1 MVDWAQ
7 LYLFELI
14 FMRMSGFLLFNP
26 LLGRSN
32 LPAMVK
38 TGMALVLSILV
49 FGTAGTGVPQPDTLV
64 ELAFRL
70 LLELGIGLVLGF
82 VMRVVFSVVQI
93 GGEVIDTQMGMTMAQ
108 IYDASS
114 QANLSVTASL
124 LNILLILDFL
134 AENGHYTLM
143 RLLTTSGEL
152 VPYGAAALG
161 DGVYAYVIELFLA
174 CMLLAV
180 KLAMPILAAELLGE
194 VGMGVLMKA
203 IPQINAFV
211 INIELKVII
220 GLLLFF
226 LLLTPI
232 NEFLLE
238 LESGSND
245 PMAYM
250 LTILLIGV
258 VTNSQGGGGLGMSA
272 LYFVVQL
279 VVGTLSGYLIGRLAV
294 WTINK
299 INLANHSLYSVLLL
313 AFIFFAFAFT
323 DLVKGNGY
331 LAVYLAGLVVG
342 NHKLAQKRSL
352 TVFFDGFTWLM
363 QIVMFLT
370 LGLFVNSDEL
380 LRPEVLILGGAVG
393 AFMILVARPVTVFA
407 CLLPFRRFTT
417 KARLYVSWVG
427 LRGAVPI
434 LFAIYPMMAGVEHA
448 ELLFNVVF
456 LSTIISLLVQG
467 TTVSGMANLLGLAYE
482 ERESAFNVE
491 MHEEMKSALTE
502 VEVNENLLASGHT
515 LKDITLPENTLV
527 MMVCRDG
534 EYFVPQGKTELKLG
548 DKLLVISDRSEELAS
563 TYKDMGIDDVMKL
576 G

>member
-1 MVDWAQ
+1 MDAGDAAGFQPVSVYADVRVWDMVDWAQ

-49 FGTAGTGVPQPDTLV
+49 FGTAGTGVPQPDTRV

-124 LNILLILDFL
+124 LNILLILDFF

-238 LESGSND
+238 LESG
-245 PMAYM
+245 M
-250 LTILLIGV
+250 LSELGRILRLIG
-258 VTNSQGGGGLGMSA
+258 
-272 LYFVVQL
+272 
-279 VVGTLSGYLIGRLAV
+279 
-294 WTINK
+294 
-299 INLANHSLYSVLLL
+299 
-313 AFIFFAFAFT
+313 
-323 DLVKGNGY
+323 
-331 LAVYLAGLVVG
+331 
-342 NHKLAQKRSL
+342 
-352 TVFFDGFTWLM
+352 
-363 QIVMFLT
+363 
-370 LGLFVNSDEL
+370 
-380 LRPEVLILGGAVG
+380 GA
-393 AFMILVARPVTVFA
+393 
-407 CLLPFRRFTT
+407 
-417 KARLYVSWVG
+417 
-427 LRGAVPI
+427 
-434 LFAIYPMMAGVEHA
+434 
-448 ELLFNVVF
+448 
-456 LSTIISLLVQG
+456 
-467 TTVSGMANLLGLAYE
+467 
-482 ERESAFNVE
+482 
-491 MHEEMKSALTE
+491 
-502 VEVNENLLASGHT
+502 
-515 LKDITLPENTLV
+515 
-527 MMVCRDG
+527 
-534 EYFVPQGKTELKLG
+534 
-548 DKLLVISDRSEELAS
+548 
-563 TYKDMGIDDVMKL
+563 
-576 G
+576 

>member
-1 MVDWAQ
+1 MDAGDAAGFQPVSVYADVRVWDMVDWAQ

-124 LNILLILDFL
+124 LNILLILDFF

-238 LESGSND
+238 LESG
-245 PMAYM
+245 M
-250 LTILLIGV
+250 LSELGRILRLIG
-258 VTNSQGGGGLGMSA
+258 A
-272 LYFVVQL
+272 
-279 VVGTLSGYLIGRLAV
+279 
-294 WTINK
+294 
-299 INLANHSLYSVLLL
+299 
-313 AFIFFAFAFT
+313 
-323 DLVKGNGY
+323 
-331 LAVYLAGLVVG
+331 
-342 NHKLAQKRSL
+342 
-352 TVFFDGFTWLM
+352 
-363 QIVMFLT
+363 
-370 LGLFVNSDEL
+370 
-380 LRPEVLILGGAVG
+380 
-393 AFMILVARPVTVFA
+393 
-407 CLLPFRRFTT
+407 
-417 KARLYVSWVG
+417 
-427 LRGAVPI
+427 
-434 LFAIYPMMAGVEHA
+434 
-448 ELLFNVVF
+448 
-456 LSTIISLLVQG
+456 
-467 TTVSGMANLLGLAYE
+467 
-482 ERESAFNVE
+482 
-491 MHEEMKSALTE
+491 
-502 VEVNENLLASGHT
+502 
-515 LKDITLPENTLV
+515 
-527 MMVCRDG
+527 
-534 EYFVPQGKTELKLG
+534 
-548 DKLLVISDRSEELAS
+548 
-563 TYKDMGIDDVMKL
+563 
-576 G
+576 

>member
-1 MVDWAQ
+1 MDAGDAAGFQPVSVYADVRVWDMVDWAQ

-26 LLGRSN
+26 LLGRSS

-124 LNILLILDFL
+124 LNILLILDFF

-238 LESGSND
+238 LESG
-245 PMAYM
+245 M
-250 LTILLIGV
+250 LSELGRILRLIG
-258 VTNSQGGGGLGMSA
+258 
-272 LYFVVQL
+272 
-279 VVGTLSGYLIGRLAV
+279 
-294 WTINK
+294 
-299 INLANHSLYSVLLL
+299 
-313 AFIFFAFAFT
+313 
-323 DLVKGNGY
+323 
-331 LAVYLAGLVVG
+331 
-342 NHKLAQKRSL
+342 
-352 TVFFDGFTWLM
+352 
-363 QIVMFLT
+363 
-370 LGLFVNSDEL
+370 
-380 LRPEVLILGGAVG
+380 GA
-393 AFMILVARPVTVFA
+393 
-407 CLLPFRRFTT
+407 
-417 KARLYVSWVG
+417 
-427 LRGAVPI
+427 
-434 LFAIYPMMAGVEHA
+434 
-448 ELLFNVVF
+448 
-456 LSTIISLLVQG
+456 
-467 TTVSGMANLLGLAYE
+467 
-482 ERESAFNVE
+482 
-491 MHEEMKSALTE
+491 
-502 VEVNENLLASGHT
+502 
-515 LKDITLPENTLV
+515 
-527 MMVCRDG
+527 
-534 EYFVPQGKTELKLG
+534 
-548 DKLLVISDRSEELAS
+548 
-563 TYKDMGIDDVMKL
+563 
-576 G
+576 

>member
-1 MVDWAQ
+1 MDAGDAAGFQPVSVYADVRVWDMVEWAQ

-124 LNILLILDFL
+124 LNILLILDFF

-238 LESGSND
+238 LESG
-245 PMAYM
+245 M
-250 LTILLIGV
+250 LSELGRILRLIG
-258 VTNSQGGGGLGMSA
+258 
-272 LYFVVQL
+272 
-279 VVGTLSGYLIGRLAV
+279 
-294 WTINK
+294 
-299 INLANHSLYSVLLL
+299 
-313 AFIFFAFAFT
+313 
-323 DLVKGNGY
+323 
-331 LAVYLAGLVVG
+331 
-342 NHKLAQKRSL
+342 
-352 TVFFDGFTWLM
+352 
-363 QIVMFLT
+363 
-370 LGLFVNSDEL
+370 
-380 LRPEVLILGGAVG
+380 GA
-393 AFMILVARPVTVFA
+393 
-407 CLLPFRRFTT
+407 
-417 KARLYVSWVG
+417 
-427 LRGAVPI
+427 
-434 LFAIYPMMAGVEHA
+434 
-448 ELLFNVVF
+448 
-456 LSTIISLLVQG
+456 
-467 TTVSGMANLLGLAYE
+467 
-482 ERESAFNVE
+482 
-491 MHEEMKSALTE
+491 
-502 VEVNENLLASGHT
+502 
-515 LKDITLPENTLV
+515 
-527 MMVCRDG
+527 
-534 EYFVPQGKTELKLG
+534 
-548 DKLLVISDRSEELAS
+548 
-563 TYKDMGIDDVMKL
+563 
-576 G
+576 

>member
-1 MVDWAQ
+1 MDAGDAAGFQPVSVYADVRVWDMVDWAQ

-14 FMRMSGFLLFNP
+14 FMRMLGFLLFNP

-124 LNILLILDFL
+124 LNILLILDFF

-238 LESGSND
+238 LESG
-245 PMAYM
+245 M
-250 LTILLIGV
+250 LSELGRILRLIG
-258 VTNSQGGGGLGMSA
+258 
-272 LYFVVQL
+272 
-279 VVGTLSGYLIGRLAV
+279 
-294 WTINK
+294 
-299 INLANHSLYSVLLL
+299 
-313 AFIFFAFAFT
+313 
-323 DLVKGNGY
+323 
-331 LAVYLAGLVVG
+331 
-342 NHKLAQKRSL
+342 
-352 TVFFDGFTWLM
+352 
-363 QIVMFLT
+363 
-370 LGLFVNSDEL
+370 
-380 LRPEVLILGGAVG
+380 GA
-393 AFMILVARPVTVFA
+393 
-407 CLLPFRRFTT
+407 
-417 KARLYVSWVG
+417 
-427 LRGAVPI
+427 
-434 LFAIYPMMAGVEHA
+434 
-448 ELLFNVVF
+448 
-456 LSTIISLLVQG
+456 
-467 TTVSGMANLLGLAYE
+467 
-482 ERESAFNVE
+482 
-491 MHEEMKSALTE
+491 
-502 VEVNENLLASGHT
+502 
-515 LKDITLPENTLV
+515 
-527 MMVCRDG
+527 
-534 EYFVPQGKTELKLG
+534 
-548 DKLLVISDRSEELAS
+548 
-563 TYKDMGIDDVMKL
+563 
-576 G
+576 

>member
-1 MVDWAQ
+1 MGAGDAAGFQPVSVYADVRVWDMVDWAQ

-124 LNILLILDFL
+124 LNILLILDFF

-238 LESGSND
+238 LESG
-245 PMAYM
+245 M
-250 LTILLIGV
+250 LSEL
-258 VTNSQGGGGLGMSA
+258 
-272 LYFVVQL
+272 
-279 VVGTLSGYLIGRLAV
+279 GRL
-294 WTINK
+294 
-299 INLANHSLYSVLLL
+299 L
-313 AFIFFAFAFT
+313 
-323 DLVKGNGY
+323 
-331 LAVYLAGLVVG
+331 
-342 NHKLAQKRSL
+342 R
-352 TVFFDGFTWLM
+352 LM
-363 QIVMFLT
+363 
-370 LGLFVNSDEL
+370 
-380 LRPEVLILGGAVG
+380 GGA
-393 AFMILVARPVTVFA
+393 
-407 CLLPFRRFTT
+407 
-417 KARLYVSWVG
+417 
-427 LRGAVPI
+427 
-434 LFAIYPMMAGVEHA
+434 
-448 ELLFNVVF
+448 
-456 LSTIISLLVQG
+456 
-467 TTVSGMANLLGLAYE
+467 
-482 ERESAFNVE
+482 
-491 MHEEMKSALTE
+491 
-502 VEVNENLLASGHT
+502 
-515 LKDITLPENTLV
+515 
-527 MMVCRDG
+527 
-534 EYFVPQGKTELKLG
+534 
-548 DKLLVISDRSEELAS
+548 
-563 TYKDMGIDDVMKL
+563 
-576 G
+576 

>member
-1 MVDWAQ
+1 MDAGDAAGFQPVSVYADVRVWDMVDWAQ

-238 LESGSND
+238 LESG
-245 PMAYM
+245 M
-250 LTILLIGV
+250 LSELGRILRLIG
-258 VTNSQGGGGLGMSA
+258 
-272 LYFVVQL
+272 
-279 VVGTLSGYLIGRLAV
+279 
-294 WTINK
+294 
-299 INLANHSLYSVLLL
+299 
-313 AFIFFAFAFT
+313 
-323 DLVKGNGY
+323 
-331 LAVYLAGLVVG
+331 
-342 NHKLAQKRSL
+342 
-352 TVFFDGFTWLM
+352 
-363 QIVMFLT
+363 
-370 LGLFVNSDEL
+370 
-380 LRPEVLILGGAVG
+380 GA
-393 AFMILVARPVTVFA
+393 
-407 CLLPFRRFTT
+407 
-417 KARLYVSWVG
+417 
-427 LRGAVPI
+427 
-434 LFAIYPMMAGVEHA
+434 
-448 ELLFNVVF
+448 
-456 LSTIISLLVQG
+456 
-467 TTVSGMANLLGLAYE
+467 
-482 ERESAFNVE
+482 
-491 MHEEMKSALTE
+491 
-502 VEVNENLLASGHT
+502 
-515 LKDITLPENTLV
+515 
-527 MMVCRDG
+527 
-534 EYFVPQGKTELKLG
+534 
-548 DKLLVISDRSEELAS
+548 
-563 TYKDMGIDDVMKL
+563 
-576 G
+576 

>member
-1 MVDWAQ
+1 MDAGDAAGFQPVSVYADVRVWDMVDWAQ

-49 FGTAGTGVPQPDTLV
+49 FGTAGRGVPQPDTLV

-124 LNILLILDFL
+124 LNILLILDFF

-238 LESGSND
+238 LESG
-245 PMAYM
+245 M
-250 LTILLIGV
+250 LSELGRILRLIG
-258 VTNSQGGGGLGMSA
+258 
-272 LYFVVQL
+272 
-279 VVGTLSGYLIGRLAV
+279 
-294 WTINK
+294 
-299 INLANHSLYSVLLL
+299 
-313 AFIFFAFAFT
+313 
-323 DLVKGNGY
+323 
-331 LAVYLAGLVVG
+331 
-342 NHKLAQKRSL
+342 
-352 TVFFDGFTWLM
+352 
-363 QIVMFLT
+363 
-370 LGLFVNSDEL
+370 
-380 LRPEVLILGGAVG
+380 GA
-393 AFMILVARPVTVFA
+393 
-407 CLLPFRRFTT
+407 
-417 KARLYVSWVG
+417 
-427 LRGAVPI
+427 
-434 LFAIYPMMAGVEHA
+434 
-448 ELLFNVVF
+448 
-456 LSTIISLLVQG
+456 
-467 TTVSGMANLLGLAYE
+467 
-482 ERESAFNVE
+482 
-491 MHEEMKSALTE
+491 
-502 VEVNENLLASGHT
+502 
-515 LKDITLPENTLV
+515 
-527 MMVCRDG
+527 
-534 EYFVPQGKTELKLG
+534 
-548 DKLLVISDRSEELAS
+548 
-563 TYKDMGIDDVMKL
+563 
-576 G
+576 

>member
-1 MVDWAQ
+1 MDAGDAAGFQPVSVYADVRVWDMVDWAQ

-124 LNILLILDFL
+124 LNILLILDFF

-232 NEFLLE
+232 NEFLAALLE
-238 LESGSND
+238 LESG
-245 PMAYM
+245 M
-250 LTILLIGV
+250 LSELGRILRLIG
-258 VTNSQGGGGLGMSA
+258 
-272 LYFVVQL
+272 
-279 VVGTLSGYLIGRLAV
+279 
-294 WTINK
+294 
-299 INLANHSLYSVLLL
+299 
-313 AFIFFAFAFT
+313 
-323 DLVKGNGY
+323 
-331 LAVYLAGLVVG
+331 
-342 NHKLAQKRSL
+342 
-352 TVFFDGFTWLM
+352 
-363 QIVMFLT
+363 
-370 LGLFVNSDEL
+370 
-380 LRPEVLILGGAVG
+380 GA
-393 AFMILVARPVTVFA
+393 
-407 CLLPFRRFTT
+407 
-417 KARLYVSWVG
+417 
-427 LRGAVPI
+427 
-434 LFAIYPMMAGVEHA
+434 
-448 ELLFNVVF
+448 
-456 LSTIISLLVQG
+456 
-467 TTVSGMANLLGLAYE
+467 
-482 ERESAFNVE
+482 
-491 MHEEMKSALTE
+491 
-502 VEVNENLLASGHT
+502 
-515 LKDITLPENTLV
+515 
-527 MMVCRDG
+527 
-534 EYFVPQGKTELKLG
+534 
-548 DKLLVISDRSEELAS
+548 
-563 TYKDMGIDDVMKL
+563 
-576 G
+576 

>member
-124 LNILLILDFL
+124 LNILLILDCF

-238 LESGSND
+238 LESG
-245 PMAYM
+245 M
-250 LTILLIGV
+250 LSELGRILRLIG
-258 VTNSQGGGGLGMSA
+258 
-272 LYFVVQL
+272 
-279 VVGTLSGYLIGRLAV
+279 
-294 WTINK
+294 
-299 INLANHSLYSVLLL
+299 
-313 AFIFFAFAFT
+313 
-323 DLVKGNGY
+323 
-331 LAVYLAGLVVG
+331 
-342 NHKLAQKRSL
+342 
-352 TVFFDGFTWLM
+352 
-363 QIVMFLT
+363 
-370 LGLFVNSDEL
+370 
-380 LRPEVLILGGAVG
+380 GA
-393 AFMILVARPVTVFA
+393 
-407 CLLPFRRFTT
+407 
-417 KARLYVSWVG
+417 
-427 LRGAVPI
+427 
-434 LFAIYPMMAGVEHA
+434 
-448 ELLFNVVF
+448 
-456 LSTIISLLVQG
+456 
-467 TTVSGMANLLGLAYE
+467 
-482 ERESAFNVE
+482 
-491 MHEEMKSALTE
+491 
-502 VEVNENLLASGHT
+502 
-515 LKDITLPENTLV
+515 
-527 MMVCRDG
+527 
-534 EYFVPQGKTELKLG
+534 
-548 DKLLVISDRSEELAS
+548 
-563 TYKDMGIDDVMKL
+563 
-576 G
+576 

>member
-1 MVDWAQ
+1 MDAGDAAGFQPVSVYADVRVWDMVDWAQ

-124 LNILLILDFL
+124 LNILLDFF

-238 LESGSND
+238 LESG
-245 PMAYM
+245 M
-250 LTILLIGV
+250 LSELGRILRLIG
-258 VTNSQGGGGLGMSA
+258 
-272 LYFVVQL
+272 
-279 VVGTLSGYLIGRLAV
+279 
-294 WTINK
+294 
-299 INLANHSLYSVLLL
+299 
-313 AFIFFAFAFT
+313 
-323 DLVKGNGY
+323 
-331 LAVYLAGLVVG
+331 
-342 NHKLAQKRSL
+342 
-352 TVFFDGFTWLM
+352 
-363 QIVMFLT
+363 
-370 LGLFVNSDEL
+370 
-380 LRPEVLILGGAVG
+380 GA
-393 AFMILVARPVTVFA
+393 
-407 CLLPFRRFTT
+407 
-417 KARLYVSWVG
+417 
-427 LRGAVPI
+427 
-434 LFAIYPMMAGVEHA
+434 
-448 ELLFNVVF
+448 
-456 LSTIISLLVQG
+456 
-467 TTVSGMANLLGLAYE
+467 
-482 ERESAFNVE
+482 
-491 MHEEMKSALTE
+491 
-502 VEVNENLLASGHT
+502 
-515 LKDITLPENTLV
+515 
-527 MMVCRDG
+527 
-534 EYFVPQGKTELKLG
+534 
-548 DKLLVISDRSEELAS
+548 
-563 TYKDMGIDDVMKL
+563 
-576 G
+576 

>member
-1 MVDWAQ
+1 MDAGDAAGFQPVSVYADVRVWDMVDWAQ

-124 LNILLILDFL
+124 LNILLILDFF

-211 INIELKVII
+211 TNIELKVII

-238 LESGSND
+238 LESG
-245 PMAYM
+245 M
-250 LTILLIGV
+250 LSELGRILRLIG
-258 VTNSQGGGGLGMSA
+258 
-272 LYFVVQL
+272 
-279 VVGTLSGYLIGRLAV
+279 
-294 WTINK
+294 
-299 INLANHSLYSVLLL
+299 
-313 AFIFFAFAFT
+313 
-323 DLVKGNGY
+323 
-331 LAVYLAGLVVG
+331 
-342 NHKLAQKRSL
+342 
-352 TVFFDGFTWLM
+352 
-363 QIVMFLT
+363 
-370 LGLFVNSDEL
+370 
-380 LRPEVLILGGAVG
+380 GA
-393 AFMILVARPVTVFA
+393 
-407 CLLPFRRFTT
+407 
-417 KARLYVSWVG
+417 
-427 LRGAVPI
+427 
-434 LFAIYPMMAGVEHA
+434 
-448 ELLFNVVF
+448 
-456 LSTIISLLVQG
+456 
-467 TTVSGMANLLGLAYE
+467 
-482 ERESAFNVE
+482 
-491 MHEEMKSALTE
+491 
-502 VEVNENLLASGHT
+502 
-515 LKDITLPENTLV
+515 
-527 MMVCRDG
+527 
-534 EYFVPQGKTELKLG
+534 
-548 DKLLVISDRSEELAS
+548 
-563 TYKDMGIDDVMKL
+563 
-576 G
+576 

>member
-1 MVDWAQ
+1 MDAGDAAGFQPVSVYADVRVWDMVDWAQ

-49 FGTAGTGVPQPDTLV
+49 FGKAGTGVPQPDTLV

-124 LNILLILDFL
+124 LNILLILDFF

-238 LESGSND
+238 LESG
-245 PMAYM
+245 M
-250 LTILLIGV
+250 LSELGRILRLIG
-258 VTNSQGGGGLGMSA
+258 
-272 LYFVVQL
+272 
-279 VVGTLSGYLIGRLAV
+279 
-294 WTINK
+294 
-299 INLANHSLYSVLLL
+299 
-313 AFIFFAFAFT
+313 
-323 DLVKGNGY
+323 
-331 LAVYLAGLVVG
+331 
-342 NHKLAQKRSL
+342 
-352 TVFFDGFTWLM
+352 
-363 QIVMFLT
+363 
-370 LGLFVNSDEL
+370 
-380 LRPEVLILGGAVG
+380 GA
-393 AFMILVARPVTVFA
+393 
-407 CLLPFRRFTT
+407 
-417 KARLYVSWVG
+417 
-427 LRGAVPI
+427 
-434 LFAIYPMMAGVEHA
+434 
-448 ELLFNVVF
+448 
-456 LSTIISLLVQG
+456 
-467 TTVSGMANLLGLAYE
+467 
-482 ERESAFNVE
+482 
-491 MHEEMKSALTE
+491 
-502 VEVNENLLASGHT
+502 
-515 LKDITLPENTLV
+515 
-527 MMVCRDG
+527 
-534 EYFVPQGKTELKLG
+534 
-548 DKLLVISDRSEELAS
+548 
-563 TYKDMGIDDVMKL
+563 
-576 G
+576 

>member
-1 MVDWAQ
+1 MDAGDAAGFQPVSVYADVRVWDMVDWAQ

-124 LNILLILDFL
+124 LNILLILDFF

-232 NEFLLE
+232 NEFLLG
-238 LESGSND
+238 LESG
-245 PMAYM
+245 M
-250 LTILLIGV
+250 LSELGRILRLIG
-258 VTNSQGGGGLGMSA
+258 
-272 LYFVVQL
+272 
-279 VVGTLSGYLIGRLAV
+279 
-294 WTINK
+294 
-299 INLANHSLYSVLLL
+299 
-313 AFIFFAFAFT
+313 
-323 DLVKGNGY
+323 
-331 LAVYLAGLVVG
+331 
-342 NHKLAQKRSL
+342 
-352 TVFFDGFTWLM
+352 
-363 QIVMFLT
+363 
-370 LGLFVNSDEL
+370 
-380 LRPEVLILGGAVG
+380 GA
-393 AFMILVARPVTVFA
+393 
-407 CLLPFRRFTT
+407 
-417 KARLYVSWVG
+417 
-427 LRGAVPI
+427 
-434 LFAIYPMMAGVEHA
+434 
-448 ELLFNVVF
+448 
-456 LSTIISLLVQG
+456 
-467 TTVSGMANLLGLAYE
+467 
-482 ERESAFNVE
+482 
-491 MHEEMKSALTE
+491 
-502 VEVNENLLASGHT
+502 
-515 LKDITLPENTLV
+515 
-527 MMVCRDG
+527 
-534 EYFVPQGKTELKLG
+534 
-548 DKLLVISDRSEELAS
+548 
-563 TYKDMGIDDVMKL
+563 
-576 G
+576 